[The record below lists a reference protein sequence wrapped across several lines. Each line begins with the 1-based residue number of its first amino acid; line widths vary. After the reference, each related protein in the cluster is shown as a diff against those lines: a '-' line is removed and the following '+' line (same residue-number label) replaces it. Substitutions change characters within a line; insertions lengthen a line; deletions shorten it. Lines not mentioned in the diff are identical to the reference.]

1 MLDTYMKNKG
11 TTKTIFH
18 NNDTNIVKKYDW
30 DIDYDGD
37 KAKISIDTNQNG
49 KPGHYDLEFDNND
62 LANIFKINSV
72 KKPINERLLD
82 DFNLNKLKLD
92 DFTQLPSSSSLIN
105 VPNDDILN
113 VKMYNSNNNLIP
125 GNNSVNPYIIKIDNM
140 PSTLPLEMIYN
151 SKIDNPLETILHEF
165 DEMKQNTFQEPIL
178 LDIIKSKPKT
188 KKRHRKYKN
197 NKTKKQFLTHI
208 SSPDMME
215 KIIIPIDNDN
225 ENNNNIIKKKH
236 FTKTHKRPKIKI
248 HRVFRIP
255 KTQKYK
261 I

>member
-1 MLDTYMKNKG
+1 MLETYMKNKG

-82 DFNLNKLKLD
+82 DFTPLGIEKAM
-92 DFTQLPSSSSLIN
+92 SSSLIN
-105 VPNDDILN
+105 SLEEDDL
-113 VKMYNSNNNLIP
+113 NNNLIP
-125 GNNSVNPYIIKIDNM
+125 SNNYVNPYIIKIDNT
-140 PSTLPLEMIYN
+140 PSSLPLEMIYN
-151 SKIDNPLETILHEF
+151 NKIDNPLENILHEF
-165 DEMKQNTFQEPIL
+165 DEMKKNTFQEPIL

-188 KKRHRKYKN
+188 KKRHRKHKS
-197 NKTKKQFLTHI
+197 NKTKKLFLTHI

-215 KIIIPIDNDN
+215 KIIIPVDD
-225 ENNNNIIKKKH
+225 NNNNNNNNNNKKKH
-236 FTKTHKRPKIKI
+236 FKKTHKRPKIKI
-248 HRVFRIP
+248 HRIFRIP

>member
-82 DFNLNKLKLD
+82 DFTPLGIKKVM
-92 DFTQLPSSSSLIN
+92 SSSLIN
-105 VPNDDILN
+105 SPEE
-113 VKMYNSNNNLIP
+113 VKMINNLIP
-125 GNNSVNPYIIKIDNM
+125 DNSVNPYIITIDNT

-151 SKIDNPLETILHEF
+151 SKVDNPLETILHEF
-165 DEMKQNTFQEPIL
+165 DEMKQNTFKEPIL

-188 KKRHRKYKN
+188 KKRHRKHKS
-197 NKTKKQFLTHI
+197 NKTKKLFLTHI
-208 SSPDMME
+208 SSPGMME
-215 KIIIPIDNDN
+215 KIIIPDD
-225 ENNNNIIKKKH
+225 NNIIKKKH

>member
-1 MLDTYMKNKG
+1 MLETYMKNKG

-37 KAKISIDTNQNG
+37 TAKISIDTNQNG

-82 DFNLNKLKLD
+82 DFTPLGIKKVM
-92 DFTQLPSSSSLIN
+92 SSSLIN
-105 VPNDDILN
+105 SPEE
-113 VKMYNSNNNLIP
+113 VKMINNLIP
-125 GNNSVNPYIIKIDNM
+125 DNSVNPYIITIDNT
-140 PSTLPLEMIYN
+140 PSTLPIEMIYN
-151 SKIDNPLETILHEF
+151 NKIQNPLENILHEF

-188 KKRHRKYKN
+188 KKRHRKYKS

-208 SSPDMME
+208 SSPGMME
-215 KIIIPIDNDN
+215 KIIIPIDN
-225 ENNNNIIKKKH
+225 ENNNDNIKKKH

>member
-1 MLDTYMKNKG
+1 M
-11 TTKTIFH
+11 
-18 NNDTNIVKKYDW
+18 
-30 DIDYDGD
+30 
-37 KAKISIDTNQNG
+37 
-49 KPGHYDLEFDNND
+49 
-62 LANIFKINSV
+62 
-72 KKPINERLLD
+72 
-82 DFNLNKLKLD
+82 
-92 DFTQLPSSSSLIN
+92 SSSLIN
-105 VPNDDILN
+105 SPEE
-113 VKMYNSNNNLIP
+113 VKMINNLIP
-125 GNNSVNPYIIKIDNM
+125 DNSVNPYIITIDNT

-151 SKIDNPLETILHEF
+151 SKVDNPLETILHEF

-188 KKRHRKYKN
+188 KKRHRKYKS

-208 SSPDMME
+208 SSPGMME
-215 KIIIPIDNDN
+215 KIIIPDNDN
-225 ENNNNIIKKKH
+225 DNNIIKKKH

>member
-1 MLDTYMKNKG
+1 MLETYMKNKG

-82 DFNLNKLKLD
+82 DFTPLGIEKAM
-92 DFTQLPSSSSLIN
+92 SSSLIN
-105 VPNDDILN
+105 SPEEDNLN
-113 VKMYNSNNNLIP
+113 NY
-125 GNNSVNPYIIKIDNM
+125 VNPYIIKIDNT
-140 PSTLPLEMIYN
+140 PSPLPLEMIYN
-151 SKIDNPLETILHEF
+151 SKVDNPLETILHEF

-188 KKRHRKYKN
+188 KKRHRKHKT

-215 KIIIPIDNDN
+215 KIIIPTNINNNNDNDN
-225 ENNNNIIKKKH
+225 NNIKKKH
-236 FTKTHKRPKIKI
+236 LKKTHKRPKIKI